1 MQAINTIMTLR
12 ERIESLFVYVILAII
27 LFVAIAILLSP
38 RFAEALAIL
47 VILLVIAA
55 FLEGL
60 SSRK

>member
-1 MQAINTIMTLR
+1 MTLR
-12 ERIESLFVYVILAII
+12 ERIESLFVYIILAVI

-38 RFAEALAIL
+38 KFAEILSIL